1 VIGTKDLAQQLIL
14 LAEYIRIYVGDIME
28 HRSNC
33 ENLKRFLRML
43 KKRQTQKKKKREK
56 LQKVQKILAC
66 CTNKSQLAHK
76 HPRKKWKRRIG
87 ATGRTLGMD
96 H

>member
-1 VIGTKDLAQQLIL
+1 MFADV
-14 LAEYIRIYVGDIME
+14 
-28 HRSNC
+28 
-33 ENLKRFLRML
+33 
-43 KKRQTQKKKKREK
+43 KKKTKRKKKEKREK